1 MPGER
6 AQQAKENLFFVA
18 GRHPHRAALA
28 LPTTEEELNENFPG
42 LVRHLPEGDGAEA
55 WTRFFADADAAYTS
69 SSGTSFSFRDINQ
82 MLRSGTLPATR
93 REGYRGVAV
102 KLMMGM
108 DPLRPDTA
116 LYRGLD
122 RNAIPELKALCDWV
136 DAGGLAGGFARY
148 RGQKTFQDNGFV
160 STSTAERGAGKLV
173 NTKGAK
179 GILLLITTAAGCRGR
194 IPDSQHRSEQ
204 ELILAPGTRFTI
216 TGVAKGTVGGAGNME
231 RCRIS
236 VTASFG

>member
-1 MPGER
+1 MPGEKAR
-6 AQQAKENLFFVA
+6 QCKDNLFFVA
-18 GRHPHRAALA
+18 GRHPYRAALA
-28 LPTTEEELNENFPG
+28 LPTTEEELNENFSD
-42 LVRHLPEGDGAEA
+42 LVSRLPEGDGTEA

-69 SSGTSFSFRDINQ
+69 SSGTSFNFQDINR
-82 MLRSGTLPATR
+82 MLRSGALPTTR
-93 REGYRGVAV
+93 QEGYRRIAV

-108 DPLRPDTA
+108 EPQPSDTA

-122 RNAIPELKALCDWV
+122 RDAIPELKALCNWV
-136 DAGGLAGGFARY
+136 DAGGLAGGFMRY
-148 RGQKTFQDNGFV
+148 QGQKTFQDNGFI

-173 NTKGAK
+173 NTKGDK
-179 GILLLITTAAGCRGR
+179 GILLLITTTAGVRGR
-194 IPDSQHRSEQ
+194 IPASQHTSER

-216 TGVAKGTVGGAGNME
+216 TGVARGQVSGAGNKE

>member
-6 AQQAKENLFFVA
+6 ARRCKDNLFFVV

-28 LPTTEEELNENFPG
+28 LPTNGEELDRDFPD
-42 LVRHLPEGDGAEA
+42 LVSRLPEGDGAEA
-55 WTRFFADADAAYTS
+55 WRVFFADADAAYTS
-69 SSGTSFSFRDINQ
+69 SSTSFNFQDING
-82 MLRSGTLPATR
+82 MLRSGALPPTR
-93 REGYRGVAV
+93 QEGCRRIAV

-108 DPLRPDTA
+108 EPLPPDTA
-116 LYRGLD
+116 LFRGLD
-122 RNAIPELKALCDWV
+122 RDAIPELKALCDWA

-148 RGQKTFQDNGFV
+148 QGQKTFQDNGFI

-173 NTKGAK
+173 NTKGDK
-179 GILLLITTAAGCRGR
+179 GILLVITTAAGCRGHTPASKHAAER
-194 IPDSQHRSEQ
+194 
-204 ELILAPGTRFTI
+204 ELIMAPGTRFTI
-216 TGVAKGTVGGAGNME
+216 TGVEKRRVSGAGIKE

>member
-6 AQQAKENLFFVA
+6 ARRAKDNLFFVA
-18 GRHPHRAALA
+18 GRHPHRTALA
-28 LPTTEEELNENFPG
+28 LPTTEDELRENFPD
-42 LVRHLPEGDGAEA
+42 LVRHLPEGEGVEA
-55 WTRFFADADAAYTS
+55 WTQFFANADAAYTS

-93 REGYRGVAV
+93 QEGYRGITV

-108 DPLRPDTA
+108 DPLTPNMA
-116 LYRGLD
+116 LFRGLD

-136 DAGGLAGGFARY
+136 DAGGLGRDFARY

-194 IPDSQHRSEQ
+194 IPDSQHTSER

-216 TGVAKGTVGGAGNME
+216 TGVAKGRVSGAGIME

>member
-1 MPGER
+1 MPVER
-6 AQQAKENLFFVA
+6 ARRAKDNLFFVA
-18 GRHPHRAALA
+18 GRHPHRTALA
-28 LPTTEEELNENFPG
+28 LPTTEEELNGNFSD
-42 LVRHLPEGDGAEA
+42 LVSRLPEGDGAEA
-55 WTRFFADADAAYTS
+55 WRVFFADADAAYTS
-69 SSGTSFSFRDINQ
+69 STTSFNFQDING
-82 MLRSGTLPATR
+82 MLRNGTLPATR
-93 REGYRGVAV
+93 QEGYRGITV

-108 DPLRPDTA
+108 DPLTPNMA
-116 LYRGLD
+116 LFRGLD

-136 DAGGLAGGFARY
+136 DAGGLGRDFARY
-148 RGQKTFQDNGFV
+148 RGQKTFQDNGFI

-194 IPDSQHRSEQ
+194 IPDSQHTSER

-216 TGVAKGTVGGAGNME
+216 TGVAKGRVSGAGIME

>member
-6 AQQAKENLFFVA
+6 ARRCIDNLLFVA

-28 LPTTEEELNENFPG
+28 LPTTEEELRENFPD
-42 LVRHLPEGDGAEA
+42 LVSRLPEGDGARA
-55 WTRFFADADAAYTS
+55 WTQFFADADAAYTS
-69 SSGTSFSFRDINQ
+69 SSTSFNFQDING
-82 MLRSGTLPATR
+82 MLRSGTLPPTR
-93 REGYRGVAV
+93 QEGCRRIAV

-108 DPLRPDTA
+108 EPLPPDTA
-116 LYRGLD
+116 LFRGLD
-122 RNAIPELKALCDWV
+122 RDAIPELKALCDWV
-136 DAGGLAGGFARY
+136 DAGGLARGFAQY
-148 RGQKTFQDNGFV
+148 QGQKTFQDNGFISASV
-160 STSTAERGAGKLV
+160 AERGAGKLV

-179 GILLLITTAAGCRGR
+179 GILLLITTTAGVRGHTPASR
-194 IPDSQHRSEQ
+194 HTAEQ

-216 TGVAKGTVGGAGNME
+216 TGVAKGRVSGAGIME

>member
-6 AQQAKENLFFVA
+6 ARRCKDNLFFVA

-28 LPTTEEELNENFPG
+28 LPTTEEELRGNFSN
-42 LVRHLPEGDGAEA
+42 LVSRMPEGDGAEA
-55 WTRFFADADAAYTS
+55 WRVFFADADAAYTS
-69 SSGTSFSFRDINQ
+69 SSTSFNFQDINR

-93 REGYRGVAV
+93 QEGCRRVAV

-108 DPLRPDTA
+108 DPLTPNMA
-116 LYRGLD
+116 LFRGLD

-136 DAGGLAGGFARY
+136 DAGGLGGGFARY
-148 RGQKTFQDNGFV
+148 QGQKVFQDNGFV

-173 NTKGAK
+173 NTKGDK
-179 GILLLITTAAGCRGR
+179 GILLVITTAAGCRGR
-194 IPDSQHRSEQ
+194 VPASQHESER

-216 TGVAKGTVGGAGNME
+216 TGVAKGKVSGAGLKE

>member
-6 AQQAKENLFFVA
+6 ARRCIDNLLFVA

-28 LPTTEEELNENFPG
+28 LPTTEEELGENFPD
-42 LVRHLPEGDGAEA
+42 LVSRLPEGDGARA
-55 WTRFFADADAAYTS
+55 WTQFFADVDAAYTS
-69 SSGTSFSFRDINQ
+69 SSGTSFNFRDING
-82 MLRSGTLPATR
+82 MLRSGIPPTTR
-93 REGYRGVAV
+93 QESYRRIAV
-102 KLMMGM
+102 KLMMDM
-108 DPLRPDTA
+108 EPLAPDTA

-122 RNAIPELKALCDWV
+122 RDAIPELKALCDWV
-136 DAGGLAGGFARY
+136 DAGGLARGFARY
-148 RGQKTFQDNGFV
+148 QGQKTFQDNGFI
-160 STSTAERGAGKLV
+160 STSTMERGAGKLV

-179 GILLLITTAAGCRGR
+179 GILLLITTAAGVRGHT
-194 IPDSQHRSEQ
+194 PASQHTSEW

-216 TGVAKGTVGGAGNME
+216 TGVAKGAVERAGSRE

>member
-6 AQQAKENLFFVA
+6 ARRAKDNLFFVA

-28 LPTTEEELNENFPG
+28 LPTTEEELNGTFPD
-42 LVRHLPEGDGAEA
+42 LVSRLPEGDGAEA
-55 WTRFFADADAAYTS
+55 WRAFFADVDAAYTS
-69 SSGTSFSFRDINQ
+69 SSTSFNFQAING

-93 REGYRGVAV
+93 QEGYRRIAV

-108 DPLRPDTA
+108 EPLPPDTA

-122 RNAIPELKALCDWV
+122 RDAIPELKALCDWV
-136 DAGGLAGGFARY
+136 DAGGLAEGFARY
-148 RGQKTFQDNGFV
+148 QGQRTFQDNGFV
-160 STSTAERGAGKLV
+160 STSTAERGAGKIV

-179 GILLLITTAAGCRGR
+179 GILLLITTTAGVRGHT
-194 IPDSQHRSEQ
+194 PASKHTSER
-204 ELILAPGTRFTI
+204 ELLLAPGTRFTI
-216 TGVAKGTVGGAGNME
+216 TGVAKGRVSGAGIKE

-236 VTASFG
+236 VTASYG

>member
-6 AQQAKENLFFVA
+6 ARQCIDNLLFVA

-28 LPTTEEELNENFPG
+28 LPTTEDELRENFPD

-55 WTRFFADADAAYTS
+55 WTQFFDTADTAYTS
-69 SSGTSFSFRDINQ
+69 SSGTSFSFREINQ
-82 MLRSGTLPATR
+82 MLRSGTLPGTR
-93 REGYRGVAV
+93 QEGYLGITV

-108 DPLRPDTA
+108 DPLTPNIA
-116 LYRGLD
+116 LFRGLD
-122 RNAIPELKALCDWV
+122 RNAVPELKALCDWV
-136 DAGGLAGGFARY
+136 DAGGLARGFARY
-148 RGQKTFQDNGFV
+148 QGQKTFQDNGFI
-160 STSTAERGAGKLV
+160 STSTVERGAGKLV
-173 NTKGAK
+173 NTKGDK
-179 GILLLITTAAGCRGR
+179 GILLVITAAAGCRGR

-216 TGVAKGTVGGAGNME
+216 TGVAKGKVSGAGLKE

-236 VTASFG
+236 VTANFG